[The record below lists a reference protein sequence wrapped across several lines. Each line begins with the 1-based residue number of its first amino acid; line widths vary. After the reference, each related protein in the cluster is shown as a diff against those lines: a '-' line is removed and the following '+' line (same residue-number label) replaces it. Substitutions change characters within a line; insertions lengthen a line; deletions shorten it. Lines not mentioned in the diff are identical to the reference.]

1 MQHLRNKL
9 PKITRKKTGYA
20 FVMKLYYSPHYVR
33 PWKGSHL
40 TKYVN
45 IFPNYVLKS
54 SFSNMQL
61 LKVKRITNQHYLL
74 IFVDYIFNF
83 KYIPSNN
90 VSNRQKSLN
99 HKITTIKRS
108 SMITLSEFR
117 YWFTQKTVVWSWKS
131 TTKKRTL
138 KIGSMYFW

>member
-33 PWKGSHL
+33 PWIGSHL

-74 IFVDYIFNF
+74 IFLGYIFNF

-117 YWFTQKTVVWSWKS
+117 YWFTQKADVMGWKS